1 MRRYFPHFR
10 VGRQRYGPNS
20 LGTLVEPQQKVF
32 AVPPISV
39 DGDLYDIHPMRRG
52 SVKSFVDDL
61 VLGRGVVISRAATS
75 LRSVETQPLTRRFV
89 RNQTND
95 ISVPSLSRGVGGLSL
110 CLAAGARSPLL
121 LASGDQLGGE
131 RAHHG
136 SLDCGSRLA
145 ASAGVAPRSLGP
157 FSQVRARDT
166 HGGVSVLGLS
176 LFLVRPLG
184 SEARRFD
191 SCRGHSFSMCASPRS
206 HAVSFRKSW
215 VLWPVTHADDP
226 SLPPPIQHENEQVLP
241 RHPVCV
247 CVRVCLCLSQV
258 SLHAPRPTSLWSR
271 SLVSLPSDSGFLWPV
286 SKTINVPGVS
296 FGFTQSPKSSV
307 CLRPL

>member
-95 ISVPSLSRGVGGLSL
+95 ISVPSLSRVGGSVSLLGCWRSLSPTVGLGRPARGRTRASWVSGLRLETGCL
-110 CLAAGARSPLL
+110 CWCRTPLARSLLSSSGPRHSRWCFGAWLVSVSRPSLGVRGTQVRLLPRAFILHVRFAAFTCRLISEKLGTLARDPRRRPLPT
-121 LASGDQLGGE
+121 AAHSTRE
-131 RAHHG
+131 RA
-136 SLDCGSRLA
+136 SLA
-145 ASAGVAPRSLGP
+145 ASPG
-157 FSQVRARDT
+157 
-166 HGGVSVLGLS
+166 
-176 LFLVRPLG
+176 
-184 SEARRFD
+184 
-191 SCRGHSFSMCASPRS
+191 
-206 HAVSFRKSW
+206 
-215 VLWPVTHADDP
+215 
-226 SLPPPIQHENEQVLP
+226 
-241 RHPVCV
+241 VCV
-247 CVRVCLCLSQV
+247 CLSLSQV

>member
-1 MRRYFPHFR
+1 MTSRCYGNPAQYERNRRFRHLVHVLANGASLPSAGLWLNASKSESRPDMRRYLSHHC
-10 VGRQRYGPNS
+10 VGRQRYE
-20 LGTLVEPQQKVF
+20 LRARVEPQQKVF
-32 AVPPISV
+32 ADPPISAG
-39 DGDLYDIHPMRRG
+39 GDLDDIHPMRRG
-52 SVKSFVDDL
+52 GVKSFVDDL

-95 ISVPSLSRGVGGLSL
+95 ISVPSLSRVGGLSL
-110 CLAAGARSPLL
+110 CLAAGARSPPTVGL
-121 LASGDQLGGE
+121 GQLGGE

-226 SLPPPIQHENEQVLP
+226 SRRLPFNT
-241 RHPVCV
+241 RTSKSC
-247 CVRVCLCLSQV
+247 RV
-258 SLHAPRPTSLWSR
+258 T
-271 SLVSLPSDSGFLWPV
+271 LVSVSGLPAV
-286 SKTINVPGVS
+286 
-296 FGFTQSPKSSV
+296 
-307 CLRPL
+307 

>member
-176 LFLVRPLG
+176 LFLVRPSLG
-184 SEARRFD
+184 VRGTQVRLLPRAFILHVRFAAFTCRLISEKLGTLARDPR
-191 SCRGHSFSMCASPRS
+191 RRPLPTAAHSTRERASLAASPG
-206 HAVSFRKSW
+206 
-215 VLWPVTHADDP
+215 
-226 SLPPPIQHENEQVLP
+226 
-241 RHPVCV
+241 VCV
-247 CVRVCLCLSQV
+247 CVCLCLSQV

>member
-95 ISVPSLSRGVGGLSL
+95 ISVPSLSRVGGLSL
-110 CLAAGARSPLL
+110 CLAAGARSPPTVGL
-121 LASGDQLGGE
+121 GQLGGE

-226 SLPPPIQHENEQVLP
+226 SRRVPFNTRTSKSCRVT
-241 RHPVCV
+241 RCVCV
-247 CVRVCLCLSQV
+247 CVSLSQV